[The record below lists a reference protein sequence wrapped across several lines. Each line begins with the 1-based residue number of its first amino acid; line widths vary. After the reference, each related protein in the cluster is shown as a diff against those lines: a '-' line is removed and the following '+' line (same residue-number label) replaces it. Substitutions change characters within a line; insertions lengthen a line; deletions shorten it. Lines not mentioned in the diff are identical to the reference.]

1 MQEMQLIVVIPL
13 FVIAVVLGPIV
24 LCMLHDACFFDKLGD
39 VLKEWLKPSVALP
52 VLFMLFGAFL
62 IYSIFWKSSHKVMP
76 HTAADAKIVAAL
88 VSSMTPQQRY
98 DVLQSLEAE

>member
-1 MQEMQLIVVIPL
+1 MCIQAILMVLLTVI
-13 FVIAVVLGPIV
+13 VLGLFGSLMFCI
-24 LCMLHDACFFDKLGD
+24 LAETSFFSNLGD

-62 IYSIFWKSSHKVMP
+62 IYSIFWKSSHKVML
-76 HTAADAKIVAAL
+76 HTAADAKTVVAL

-98 DVLQSLEAE
+98 DVLQALEAE